1 MQFAQQQQHRV
12 ERSAAQEATMNYS
25 NWRSDRL
32 VLAKVA
38 ERRTSLA
45 TGAWERVVSVLTSGD
60 VVALTIFCMIG
71 LPVGLA
77 MILTVPGFSESVE
90 AIQQYL

>member
-1 MQFAQQQQHRV
+1 
-12 ERSAAQEATMNYS
+12 MNYS

-71 LPVGLA
+71 LLVGLA
-77 MILTVPGFSESVE
+77 VILTVPGFSESVE
-90 AIQQYL
+90 ALQQYL